1 MMQQPPLP
9 QRVMLPPRQQVML
22 RHQQP
27 EQHQHL
33 PRNNPVKSM

>member
-1 MMQQPPLP
+1 MMQPPPLP
-9 QRVMLPPRQQVML
+9 QRVMLPP
-22 RHQQP
+22 HQQP